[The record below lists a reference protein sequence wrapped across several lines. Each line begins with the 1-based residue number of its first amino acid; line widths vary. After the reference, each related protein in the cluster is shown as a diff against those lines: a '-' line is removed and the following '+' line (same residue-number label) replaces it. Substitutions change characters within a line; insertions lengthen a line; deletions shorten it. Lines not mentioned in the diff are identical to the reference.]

1 LKLELS
7 VGSQCNQRHHDY
19 LWDPWDLC
27 DLAFAALGEEGTDD
41 GGEDSD
47 DELYDGFPLLEVLEH
62 SNFF

>member
-1 LKLELS
+1 MVLTILIHTVLSERIFS
-7 VGSQCNQRHHDY
+7 VGSVRS
-19 LWDPWDLC
+19 C
-27 DLAFAALGEEGTDD
+27 DLAFTALGEEGTND